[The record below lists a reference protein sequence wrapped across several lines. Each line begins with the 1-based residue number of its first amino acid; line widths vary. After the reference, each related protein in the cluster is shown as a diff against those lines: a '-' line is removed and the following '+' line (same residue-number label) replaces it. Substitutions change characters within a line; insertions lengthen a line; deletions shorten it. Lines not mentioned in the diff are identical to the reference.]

1 MGFKLLT
8 VINNRHFHSLL
19 GNLISAFLNV
29 LSFAIL
35 VRLLPLSAFGEW
47 VLFIGTYTILDQIRT
62 ALLQSGVIKFYA
74 GVDADTA
81 RKVAGSAWYI
91 ALVLTGIFLV
101 LNVIAAVAS
110 YHYFDDTW
118 RFFIRWLGIMTVVSV
133 PFNFALW
140 VLQAE
145 HRFDKIIQVR
155 LWQNGCFLLLIVL
168 FYCFGKVNLAN
179 TLYAYTAGL
188 ALTSVFALVKKWT
201 HIRSFAYRTKEQIK
215 VLYRYGWLIVGS
227 MLSSGFVNYSDNF
240 LIRTM
245 INPAAVAIYS
255 IPQKFMEVIEI
266 ILRSFVATAQ
276 PTLSGAANKGD
287 WAAVSRSFSR
297 YVGAVTFIII
307 PFILCLILFTKPL
320 IIILASKAYLP
331 ATDVVRIF
339 LVSAILY
346 PIDRFIGVALDMI
359 NRPLTN
365 FYKNFI
371 KLVLN
376 IVGDVVFILLFH
388 DIRWVAAG
396 SLLNMVVCV
405 IIGYYMLKKYVQ
417 YSVSDIVKLGWQECM
432 IMVEKI
438 TGRLFFRKKV
448 IPVESEK
455 LD

>member
-1 MGFKLLT
+1 MGFKLLAA
-8 VINNRHFHSLL
+8 INNRHFHSLL
-19 GNLISAFLNV
+19 GNLVSAFLNV

-74 GVDADTA
+74 GAEEATA
-81 RKVAGSAWYI
+81 RKVAGSAWYM
-91 ALVLTGIFLV
+91 ALVLSGIFLV
-101 LNVIAAVAS
+101 LNLIVAVACNS
-110 YHYFDDTW
+110 LFDDTW
-118 RFFIRWLGIMTVVSV
+118 RFFIKWLGIMTLVSV
-133 PFNFALW
+133 PFNFASW
-140 VLQAE
+140 ILQAQ
-145 HRFDKIIQVR
+145 HRFDKIIQIR
-155 LWQNGCFLLLIVL
+155 LWQNGCFLVLILLLFVL
-168 FYCFGKVNLAN
+168 GKVTLAN

-188 ALTSVFALVKKWT
+188 ALTSLFTMVKKWT
-201 HIRSFAYRTKEQIK
+201 YIRTVVYSTKEQVK

-276 PTLSGAANKGD
+276 PTLSAAANKND
-287 WAAVSRSFSR
+287 WEGVARSFSR
-297 YVGAVTFIII
+297 YVGAVTIIII
-307 PFILCLILFTKPL
+307 PFIICLILFTQPL
-320 IIILASKAYLP
+320 IIILASRAYLP

-339 LVSAILY
+339 LLAAILY

-365 FYKNFI
+365 FYKNFL

-376 IVGDVVFILLFH
+376 IVGDIIFILLFH

-396 SLLNMVVCV
+396 SLLNMIVCV
-405 IIGYYMLKKYVQ
+405 VVGYFMLKKYVH
-417 YSVSDIVKLGWQECM
+417 YTVKDIVQLGWTECLL
-432 IMVEKI
+432 MVEKV
-438 TGRLFFRKKV
+438 TGKLFFRKRK
-448 IPVESEK
+448 SMTGAGN
-455 LD
+455 

>member
-1 MGFKLLT
+1 MGFKLLSAL
-8 VINNRHFHSLL
+8 NNRHFHSLL
-19 GNLISAFLNV
+19 GNLVSAFLNL

-74 GVDADTA
+74 GTDETTA

-101 LNVIAAVAS
+101 LNLVVGLIC
-110 YHYFDDTW
+110 YNYFDDTW
-118 RFFIRWLGIMTVVSV
+118 RFFIKWLGIMTLVSV
-133 PFNFALW
+133 PFNFASW

-145 HRFDKIIQVR
+145 HRFDRIVQIR
-155 LWQNGCFLLLIVL
+155 LWQNGCFLVLIVL
-168 FYCFGKVNLAN
+168 LYLVGKVTLAN
-179 TLYAYTAGL
+179 TLYAYTGGL
-188 ALTSVFALVKKWT
+188 AITSVYTLLRKWT
-201 HIRSFAYRTKEQIK
+201 YVQTIVYSTKEQIK

-227 MLSSGFVNYSDNF
+227 MLSSGLINYSDNF

-276 PTLSGAANKGD
+276 PTLSGAANKND
-287 WAAVSRSFSR
+287 WAGVARSFSR
-297 YVGAVTFIII
+297 YVGAVTIIII
-307 PFILCLILFTKPL
+307 PFIICLILFTKPL

-339 LVSAILY
+339 LFSAILY
-346 PIDRFIGVALDMI
+346 PVDRFIGVALDMI
-359 NRPLTN
+359 NQPLTN
-365 FYKNFI
+365 FYKNFL

-376 IVGDVVFILLFH
+376 IVGDIIFILLFH
-388 DIRWVAAG
+388 DIRWVAIG
-396 SLLNMVVCV
+396 SLINMVVCV
-405 IIGYYMLKKYVQ
+405 IVGYYMLKKHVHFTIA
-417 YSVSDIVKLGWQECM
+417 DIIKLGWTECILM
-432 IMVEKI
+432 LEKI
-438 TGRLFFRKKV
+438 TGKLFFKSGKSVTTTR
-448 IPVESEK
+448 P
-455 LD
+455 